1 MCSKKVPFLDRTK
14 PYTYANFME
23 MRFIILSVFL
33 LNKQRH
39 NRINSSLPTLSSHTS
54 CERCDSHLLFIHFR
68 SFLTD
73 LSGINIKESVQ
84 Y

>member
-1 MCSKKVPFLDRTK
+1 MCSNKVAFLDRTK

-23 MRFIILSVFL
+23 MRLIILSVFS

-39 NRINSSLPTLSSHTS
+39 NHINSSLATLSSHTS
-54 CERCDSHLLFIHFR
+54 CERCDSHLLFIQFN

-73 LSGINIKESVQ
+73 LS
-84 Y
+84 